1 MISVKEAFEK
11 VMESV
16 VERDIEY
23 VKLEE
28 SSGRVLAE
36 TIFADRDFPPFDRVC
51 MDGICISSEALK
63 KGQRTFDLAGM
74 ASAGIPQ
81 KPFMGEDKALEVMTG
96 AILPE
101 GYDIVIPYEE
111 IEIGDGKARLSKTNW
126 SVNANIHKR
135 GIDKASGVQ
144 LMEKGR
150 IIGASEIGVLAT
162 VGKSDLAVYRSFSIA
177 VVSTGDELVAVHER
191 PEAYQIRSS
200 NSIQLATVLRT
211 KGQECSIYH
220 INDNQETLENSLREI
235 LAKHDMLILSG
246 GVSRGKLD
254 YVPQTLEKLK
264 VEKYFHRVAQKPGK
278 PFWFGKSLEGVPVFA
293 FPGNPVSAFLCLHK
307 YCLPFI
313 SRSIGQTLAT
323 VEYAELSESFS
334 FKKKLTYFAAV
345 GLSNKNGKLMAHY
358 NPGQGSGDLSNLMDN
373 DAFIE
378 LSADQEGAEKGSL
391 LPVLRYR

>member
-1 MISVKEAFEK
+1 MISVKDAFGK
-11 VMESV
+11 VMESA

-36 TIFADRDFPPFDRVC
+36 PIFADRDFPPFDRVC

-63 KGQRTFDLAGM
+63 KGQKTFELAGM

-81 KPFMGEDKALEVMTG
+81 KPFMGADKALEVMTG

-101 GYDIVIPYEE
+101 GYDIVVPYEE
-111 IEIGDGKARLSKTNW
+111 IETVEGKATLSKADW
-126 SVNANIHKR
+126 STNANIHKR
-135 GIDKASGVQ
+135 GIDRASGTQ
-144 LMEKGR
+144 LLEKGR
-150 IIGASEIGVLAT
+150 LIGAAEVGVLAT
-162 VGKSDLAVYRSFSIA
+162 VGKSEIAVYKSFSVA
-177 VVSTGDELVAVHER
+177 VVSTGDELVAVHEQ

-200 NSIQLATVLRT
+200 NSVQIATVLKA
-211 KGQECSIYH
+211 KGQDCSIYH
-220 INDNQETLENSLREI
+220 INDDQEVLEKRLREI
-235 LAKHDMLILSG
+235 LEKHDMLILSG

-278 PFWFGKSLEGVPVFA
+278 PFWFGQSSQGVPVFA

-313 SRSIGQTLAT
+313 GRSMGQALPV
-323 VEYAELSESFS
+323 VEYAELSETFS
-334 FKKKLTYFAAV
+334 FKKTLTYFAAV
-345 GLSNKNGKLMAHY
+345 GLRNENGKLIAHY

-378 LSADQEGAEKGSL
+378 LSADQEVAEKGSL